1 MPVYEFECPK
11 CGKMEISLSVKK
23 RNLKKCGKCGSMLKR
38 IYSPSGFVFLGT
50 GFYSTDYK
58 HK

>member
-1 MPVYEFECPK
+1 MPVYEFECLK

-23 RNLKKCGKCGSMLKR
+23 RNLKKCRKCGSKLKR
-38 IYSPSGFVFLGT
+38 IYSPSGLVFNGT
-50 GFYSTDYK
+50 GFYVNDYK

>member
-1 MPVYEFECPK
+1 MPVYEFDCPK
-11 CGKMEISLSVKK
+11 CGKMEISLNVNK
-23 RNLKKCGKCGSMLKR
+23 RNLKKCPNCGSKLKR
-38 IYSPSGFVFLGT
+38 IYSPSGLVFNGT